1 MANKCFF
8 TGKGTAI
15 GRTRSHSMRQG
26 KRKFKVNLI
35 KKKVSLWDGI
45 VFRIPIS
52 SKIYKK
58 MRGMI

>member
-35 KKKVSLWDGI
+35 KKKVSL
-45 VFRIPIS
+45 
-52 SKIYKK
+52 
-58 MRGMI
+58 